1 MPSLVACCLANRNNL
16 RRSLMAL
23 ISQSVKNLKGGI
35 SQQPDILRFP
45 EQGAEQINGWSSETE
60 GLQKRPPFIFTKT
73 IGDAGFLGDAPLVH
87 LINRDSVEQ
96 YYVVFTGSGIKVFDL
111 NGREYVVHGD
121 TSYANCANP
130 RDDLRM
136 VTVAD
141 YTFVVNRTKVVQAN
155 KDPIYTIREDSEC
168 LINIRGGQYGR
179 TFTIRLNGI
188 YASYK
193 IADGANAP
201 EVEQTDAQWLVKK
214 MAQLLREG
222 GANTW

>member
-1 MPSLVACCLANRNNL
+1 
-16 RRSLMAL
+16 MAL

-73 IGDAGFLGDAPLVH
+73 IGDAGFLGNAPLVH
-87 LINRDSVEQ
+87 LINRDSIEQ
-96 YYVVFTGSGIKVFDL
+96 YYVVFTGSGIRVFDL
-111 NGREYVVHGD
+111 NGKEYVVTGD
-121 TSYANCANP
+121 MSYVQCSNP

-141 YTFVVNRTKVVQAN
+141 YTFIVNRNTVVQEN
-155 KDPIYTIREDSEC
+155 TDPVYTLREDGDC

-179 TFTIRLNGI
+179 TLSIHINGGTQ
-188 YASYK
+188 ASVGK
-193 IADGANAP
+193 LIS
-201 EVEQTDAQWLVKK
+201 
-214 MAQLLREG
+214 
-222 GANTW
+222 